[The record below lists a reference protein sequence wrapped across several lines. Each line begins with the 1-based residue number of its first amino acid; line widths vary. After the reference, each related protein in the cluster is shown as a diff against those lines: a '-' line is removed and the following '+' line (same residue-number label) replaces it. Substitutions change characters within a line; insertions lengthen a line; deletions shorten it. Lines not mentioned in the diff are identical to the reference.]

1 MAESLHDF
9 IQHQGFESVVEQ
21 LLLHAE
27 TQAKLHQS
35 LGDRAQWEFWVRSWA
50 NLQKAADAI
59 ALGGNEQECLE
70 MWQECH
76 EGFISPL
83 DVDFSDN

>member
-35 LGDRAQWEFWVRSWA
+35 SGDRSQWKFWIRSWVT
-50 NLQKAADAI
+50 LQRAADAI
-59 ALGGNEQECLE
+59 ALGGNEREFLE
-70 MWQECH
+70 MWRECH
-76 EGFISPL
+76 EGSASSHDF
-83 DVDFSDN
+83 DFSGN